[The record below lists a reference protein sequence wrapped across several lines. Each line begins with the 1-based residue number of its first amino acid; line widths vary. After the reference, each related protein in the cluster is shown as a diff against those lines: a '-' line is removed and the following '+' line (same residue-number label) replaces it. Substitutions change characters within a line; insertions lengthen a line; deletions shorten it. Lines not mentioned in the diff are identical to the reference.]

1 MSESIAEGGLGW
13 ILAVTVKVLNNY
25 NFIFNRGGLHM
36 NLGCIYHRSQ
46 DNMCYAKNESE
57 LVIQIQTGK
66 EVDRVF
72 LNYEDPMESEEFGGP
87 WTWKGHPEEMLQVRE
102 LENHKWWTISVFP
115 PYKRC
120 GYFFELRSGDETCYY
135 LEDGVRTDG
144 SFMTGNVRLQYFSF
158 PWMNPA
164 DINVT
169 PDWVKDTVWY
179 QIFPERFCNKKASLP
194 KKNILPWA
202 EGSVTNDEFYGG
214 DIPGITSKIGYLA
227 DLGITG
233 IYLTPVF
240 EASTTHKYDTT
251 DYRKIDPAFGTEEDF
266 RELVDTAHKAGI
278 RIMLDGV
285 FNHCGYYFP
294 YWQDVLEKGPES
306 AYWNWF
312 MVNKWPFDQT
322 DPWTYDKK
330 YYSFHFTAFMPK
342 LNTNN
347 DEVAEYLTE
356 TCEYWIKEFGIDGL
370 RLDVA
375 HEISHKFCRTL
386 RSRLKALRPDF
397 YILGE
402 IWQDSMRWLRGDEFD
417 SVMNYPFHNAVM
429 DFFRDKETDSRN
441 FQYRINKCYSMYMEQ
456 TNQVLFNLLDS
467 HDTARLRTK
476 LPDEDSFFQALCIL
490 YTMPGSPCIFY
501 GTEIAMEGGPDPDC
515 RRCMPWDAIE
525 SGAYQETCDMV
536 KALIRLRRQEPL
548 CRCPGLV
555 FSDPE
560 PNSRVITYRRQEDNR
575 SLTVC
580 INAGSTCTEVPE
592 GCVLLS
598 RRLENR
604 QLLPGGFAVIK

>member
-1 MSESIAEGGLGW
+1 
-13 ILAVTVKVLNNY
+13 
-25 NFIFNRGGLHM
+25 M

-87 WTWKGHPEEMLQVRE
+87 WTWKGHPEEML
-102 LENHKWWTISVFP
+102 HKWWTISVFP

>member
-1 MSESIAEGGLGW
+1 M
-13 ILAVTVKVLNNY
+13 
-25 NFIFNRGGLHM
+25 
-36 NLGCIYHRSQ
+36 
-46 DNMCYAKNESE
+46 
-57 LVIQIQTGK
+57 
-66 EVDRVF
+66 
-72 LNYEDPMESEEFGGP
+72 
-87 WTWKGHPEEMLQVRE
+87 
-102 LENHKWWTISVFP
+102 
-115 PYKRC
+115 
-120 GYFFELRSGDETCYY
+120 
-135 LEDGVRTDG
+135 
-144 SFMTGNVRLQYFSF
+144 
-158 PWMNPA
+158 
-164 DINVT
+164 
-169 PDWVKDTVWY
+169 
-179 QIFPERFCNKKASLP
+179 
-194 KKNILPWA
+194 
-202 EGSVTNDEFYGG
+202 
-214 DIPGITSKIGYLA
+214 
-227 DLGITG
+227 
-233 IYLTPVF
+233 
-240 EASTTHKYDTT
+240 
-251 DYRKIDPAFGTEEDF
+251 
-266 RELVDTAHKAGI
+266 
-278 RIMLDGV
+278 
-285 FNHCGYYFP
+285 
-294 YWQDVLEKGPES
+294 
-306 AYWNWF
+306 
-312 MVNKWPFDQT
+312 
-322 DPWTYDKK
+322 
-330 YYSFHFTAFMPK
+330 
-342 LNTNN
+342 
-347 DEVAEYLTE
+347 
-356 TCEYWIKEFGIDGL
+356 
-370 RLDVA
+370 A

-429 DFFRDKETDSRN
+429 DFFRDKEADSRN

>member
-1 MSESIAEGGLGW
+1 
-13 ILAVTVKVLNNY
+13 
-25 NFIFNRGGLHM
+25 M

-347 DEVAEYLTE
+347 DEVAEYLAE

-375 HEISHKFCRTL
+375 HEISNKFCRTL

-429 DFFRDKETDSRN
+429 NFFRDKETDSRN

-598 RRLENR
+598 RRLESR

>member
-1 MSESIAEGGLGW
+1 
-13 ILAVTVKVLNNY
+13 
-25 NFIFNRGGLHM
+25 
-36 NLGCIYHRSQ
+36 
-46 DNMCYAKNESE
+46 
-57 LVIQIQTGK
+57 
-66 EVDRVF
+66 
-72 LNYEDPMESEEFGGP
+72 
-87 WTWKGHPEEMLQVRE
+87 
-102 LENHKWWTISVFP
+102 
-115 PYKRC
+115 
-120 GYFFELRSGDETCYY
+120 
-135 LEDGVRTDG
+135 
-144 SFMTGNVRLQYFSF
+144 
-158 PWMNPA
+158 MNPA

-347 DEVAEYLTE
+347 DEVAEYLAE

-429 DFFRDKETDSRN
+429 NFFRDKETDSRN

-598 RRLENR
+598 RRLESR

>member
-1 MSESIAEGGLGW
+1 
-13 ILAVTVKVLNNY
+13 
-25 NFIFNRGGLHM
+25 M

-285 FNHCGYYFP
+285 FNH
-294 YWQDVLEKGPES
+294 WQDVLEKGPES

-347 DEVAEYLTE
+347 DEVAEYLAE

-429 DFFRDKETDSRN
+429 NFFRDKETDSRN

-598 RRLENR
+598 RRLESR